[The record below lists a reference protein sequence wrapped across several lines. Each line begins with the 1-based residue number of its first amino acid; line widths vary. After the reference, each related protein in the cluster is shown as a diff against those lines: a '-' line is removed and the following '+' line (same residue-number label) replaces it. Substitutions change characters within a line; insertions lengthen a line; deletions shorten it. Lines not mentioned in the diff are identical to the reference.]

1 MVTVILAEKPNQAKS
16 YVEALDKFERCDGYF
31 RVYDGILNDNET
43 YITYCLG
50 HLIELVPPE
59 KYNEKWKQW
68 NLNNLPIFP
77 DKFQFQVA
85 KETRGQFKKVKELLL
100 KADTI
105 VIATDCDREG
115 ENIAWSTINLSGCHT
130 KAKTFKR
137 LWINSLEKEAVREGL
152 KNLKNADDFI
162 SYFYEAQTRQIAD
175 WLIGFNA
182 SPLYTLNFKDRGID
196 ETFSVGRVQTPTL
209 YMIYQRQLDIEN
221 FKKEKYY
228 QFQFNLNH
236 NDISFKA
243 EPIDNLKFK
252 SKEELYSYLSEN
264 HLTTETNRLIV
275 KNIQDSEKKVSSPKL
290 HSLSSLQTRMNNL
303 LGSSPKNTLEA
314 TEKLYL
320 AKFLSYPRTNT
331 HYITN
336 KEFDYLRE
344 NIESYKN
351 FLNVDSDNIYIEPRK
366 RYCDSSKVG
375 SHYAIILSKKIPT
388 KDEFEAFS
396 ELEKAIYLEIAK
408 TVVAMFLDDYIYKE
422 TTIDFSCQDLNFR
435 TKGATPKKLG
445 WKKLFNN
452 MESSKE
458 IILPDLQVTDEVSG
472 EFELLDKVTRPPKL
486 FTEGSL
492 ITAMKTASKTLDEEE
507 AKEILDEVEGIGT
520 EATRADI
527 IETLKDNDY
536 IVVVK
541 KNIIVTAKGK
551 ALCQALKHQP
561 LLSSVE
567 MTAKWESYLKK
578 IGEREERATQDI
590 FLENVKKFI
599 LHLIDTVDKD
609 VSSADLES
617 YKIFL
622 DEKAKKDK
630 LADCPMC
637 DGSLLKKKTF
647 IGCSNYPDCEFSLP
661 LKFRNK
667 SLTETNI
674 LDLVN
679 GKETTVK
686 GIKSQQDEKKKY
698 NAIIKLADEGLK
710 FVGFANSKHKK
721 GR

>member
-1 MVTVILAEKPNQAKS
+1 
-16 YVEALDKFERCDGYF
+16 
-31 RVYDGILNDNET
+31 
-43 YITYCLG
+43 
-50 HLIELVPPE
+50 
-59 KYNEKWKQW
+59 
-68 NLNNLPIFP
+68 
-77 DKFQFQVA
+77 
-85 KETRGQFKKVKELLL
+85 
-100 KADTI
+100 
-105 VIATDCDREG
+105 
-115 ENIAWSTINLSGCHT
+115 
-130 KAKTFKR
+130 
-137 LWINSLEKEAVREGL
+137 
-152 KNLKNADDFI
+152 
-162 SYFYEAQTRQIAD
+162 
-175 WLIGFNA
+175 
-182 SPLYTLNFKDRGID
+182 
-196 ETFSVGRVQTPTL
+196 
-209 YMIYQRQLDIEN
+209 MIYQRQLDIEN

-710 FVGFANSKHKK
+710 FVGFANSKQKK

>member
-16 YVEALDKFERCDGYF
+16 YVEALNKFERCDGYF
-31 RVYDGILNDNET
+31 RVYDDILNDEET
-43 YITYCLG
+43 YITYCIG

-77 DKFQFQVA
+77 EKFQFQVA

-100 KADTI
+100 KAETI

-130 KAKTFKR
+130 KSKTFKR

-182 SPLYTLNFKDRGID
+182 SPLYTLNFKNRGID

-228 QFQFNLNH
+228 QFQFNLNY
-236 NDISFKA
+236 NDIEFKA

-252 SKEELYSYLSEN
+252 SKEDLYNYLSEN
-264 HLTTETNRLIV
+264 NVVNGSNVLTVR
-275 KNIQDSEKKVSSPKL
+275 NIQENEKKVSSPKL

-303 LGSSPKNTLEA
+303 LGSSPKETLESA
-314 TEKLYL
+314 EKLYL
-320 AKFLSYPRTNT
+320 AKFLSYPRTDK
-331 HYITN
+331 HHITN
-336 KEFDYLRE
+336 KEFDYLNQ
-344 NIESYKN
+344 NIESYKD
-351 FLNVDSDNIYIEPRK
+351 FLGIDSDTIYNEPRK
-366 RYCDSSKVG
+366 RYCDGSKVG
-375 SHYAIILSKKIPT
+375 SHYAIILSKKIPS

-396 ELEKAIYLEIAK
+396 ELEKAIYLEIAR

-422 TTIDFSCQDLNFR
+422 TTIDFSCKNLDFR
-435 TKGATPKKLG
+435 SKGTTPQKLG
-445 WKKLFNN
+445 WKNLFNS
-452 MESSKE
+452 MDSTKE
-458 IILPDLQVTDEVSG
+458 TILPNLQVADEVSG
-472 EFELLDKVTRPPKL
+472 ELELLEKVTRPPKL

-536 IVVVK
+536 IVVMK

-609 VSSADLES
+609 ISSADLES

-622 DEKAKKDK
+622 DEKAQKDK
-630 LADCPMC
+630 LADCPRC

-667 SLTETNI
+667 SLTGANI
-674 LDLVN
+674 LDLAS
-679 GKETTVK
+679 GKETIVK

-698 NAIIKLADEGLK
+698 NAIIKLTDEGIK
-710 FVGFANSKHKK
+710 FVGFANSKQKK

>member
-31 RVYDGILNDNET
+31 RVYDDILNDNET

-50 HLIELVPPE
+50 HLIELAPPE

-130 KAKTFKR
+130 KSKTFKR

-182 SPLYTLNFKDRGID
+182 SPLYTLNFKNRGID

-236 NDISFKA
+236 NGISFKA

-252 SKEELYSYLSEN
+252 SKEEVYSYLSEN

-303 LGSSPKNTLEA
+303 LGSSPKDTLEA
-314 TEKLYL
+314 SEKLYL

-351 FLNVDSDNIYIEPRK
+351 FLNIDSDNIYIEPRK
-366 RYCDSSKVG
+366 RYCDESKVM
-375 SHYAIILSKKIPT
+375 SHYAIILSKRTPSKE
-388 KDEFEAFS
+388 EFEAFT
-396 ELEKAIYLEIAK
+396 ELEKAIYLEVSR

-551 ALCQALKHQP
+551 TLCQALKHQP

>member
-85 KETRGQFKKVKELLL
+85 KETRGQFKKVKELLM

-130 KAKTFKR
+130 KSKTFKR

-182 SPLYTLNFKDRGID
+182 SPLYTLNFKNRGID

-236 NDISFKA
+236 NGISFKA

-264 HLTTETNRLIV
+264 HLTTKTNRLIV
-275 KNIQDSEKKVSSPKL
+275 KNIEDSEKKISSPKL

-303 LGSSPKNTLEA
+303 LGSSPKDTLEA
-314 TEKLYL
+314 SEKLYL

-331 HYITN
+331 HYITS
-336 KEFDYLRE
+336 KEFDYLKE

-366 RYCDSSKVG
+366 RYCDESKVT
-375 SHYAIILSKKIPT
+375 SHYAIILSKRTPSKE
-388 KDEFEAFS
+388 EFEAFS

-578 IGEREERATQDI
+578 IGEREEKATQDI

-622 DEKAKKDK
+622 DEKAQKDK
-630 LADCPMC
+630 LADCPRC

-710 FVGFANSKHKK
+710 FVGFANSKQKK

>member
-31 RVYDGILNDNET
+31 RVYDDILNDNET

-50 HLIELVPPE
+50 HLIELAPPE

-130 KAKTFKR
+130 KSKTFKR

-182 SPLYTLNFKDRGID
+182 SPLYTLNFKNRGID

-236 NDISFKA
+236 NGISFKA

-252 SKEELYSYLSEN
+252 SKEEVYSYLSEN

-303 LGSSPKNTLEA
+303 LGSSPKDTLEA
-314 TEKLYL
+314 SEKLYL

-351 FLNVDSDNIYIEPRK
+351 FLNIDSDNIYIEPRK
-366 RYCDSSKVG
+366 RYCDESKVM
-375 SHYAIILSKKIPT
+375 SHYAIILSKRTPSKE
-388 KDEFEAFS
+388 EFEAFT
-396 ELEKAIYLEIAK
+396 ELEKAIYLEVSR